1 MTISKKTHESEYD
14 YGSRHRIIFNL
25 SALVFTFV
33 LGILIFLLLPS
44 KAGYPAITNEIPK
57 PASNIDNS
65 NLEIPVLMYHYI
77 RTVTDPSDTTGMNLS
92 VSPAVFESQIHWLKE
107 NGYQSITFNKALK
120 LFNNEEAITAKPV
133 IITFD
138 DGHNDAYSAA
148 MPVLKE
154 NDYVGVFYIVSGFL
168 NKPQFLTNDDI
179 ISMNKSGMVI
189 GDHTTSHLDLST
201 LNEAKAELQIDDCKL
216 SLESLISIP
225 VTDFAYPS
233 GKYNANTIEILKS
246 IGVKTAVT
254 TKNGIWKSTDNVY
267 EIPRIRMT
275 ESTNL
280 SNILK

>member
-1 MTISKKTHESEYD
+1 MTISKKTHETKYD
-14 YGSRHRIIFNL
+14 YGSKHRIIFNL

-44 KAGYPAITNEIPK
+44 KAGYPAINNEIK
-57 PASNIDNS
+57 PTKNIDNS
-65 NLEIPVLMYHYI
+65 TLEIPVLMYHYI
-77 RTVTDPSDTTGMNLS
+77 RTVTDPSDTTGINLS
-92 VSPAVFESQIHWLKE
+92 VSPAVFESHINWLKE

-138 DGHNDAYSAA
+138 DGYNDAYSTAI
-148 MPVLKE
+148 PVLKE
-154 NDYVGVFYIVSGFL
+154 NDFIGVFYIVSGFL

-201 LNEAKAELQIDDCKL
+201 LNSAKAELQIEDCKS
-216 SLESLISIP
+216 SLESLISDP

-233 GKYNANTIEILKS
+233 GKYNTGTIEILKS
-246 IGVKTAVT
+246 IGMKTAAT
-254 TKNGIWKSTDNVY
+254 TKNGIWKPTDSSY